1 MDAID
6 FEILYSGLVSIAE
19 EMGVVLKK
27 SSYSPNIRERMD
39 ASCAIFSG
47 DRRMLAQAEHIPVHL
62 GSMHLPLNHIDIE
75 LHDGDQLLLN
85 DPTLGGTHLP
95 DLTVYKPVFMDNELV
110 AFLGNRAHH
119 ADIGGVA
126 PGSMP
131 GNSTDIY
138 QEGLILPPVKIM
150 DEGVVNKG
158 VMDILLAN
166 TRTPHERRG
175 DIMAQLGANN
185 YGARM
190 MEEFISR
197 CGIGTY
203 HELETEIM
211 DYTGRMVEKRI
222 ENLPRGTFCG
232 EDVLEF
238 REGEVR
244 IRVRVTIG
252 DRITVDFTGSSKAC
266 QGNINAPLAVT
277 HSAVYFFFKTILGGD
292 VPSNAAFYRFFDI
305 VAPEGS
311 VLNPPRGAAVV
322 GGNVETSQ
330 RIVDALLLALSDV
343 LELPAQSHGT
353 MNNVS
358 FGNTK
363 FSYYE
368 TLGGGAGATR
378 GTKGASGVHVY
389 MTNTRNTPVE
399 VIEANFPLLC
409 LGYHLREGSGGAGR
423 WRGGEG
429 LIKHYKVT
437 EPCSFSVLSDRRRV
451 APCGAAGGGDGAVGR
466 NVVIKNGVETVAP
479 GKCTVALDEG
489 DEVMVM
495 TPGGGGC
502 ESRKATLQSESP
514 EG

>member
-62 GSMHLPLNHIDIE
+62 GSMHLPLEHIHFE
-75 LHDGDQLLLN
+75 LSDGDQILLN

-95 DLTVYKPVFMDNELV
+95 DLTIYKPVLVDNELV

-119 ADIGGVA
+119 ADVGGTA

-131 GNSTDIY
+131 GHSTDIY

-150 DEGVVNKG
+150 DGGVVNKG

-190 MEEFISR
+190 VEEFISG
-197 CGIGTY
+197 CGISTY

-211 DYTGRMVEKRI
+211 DHAGRMVRKRMVK
-222 ENLPRGTFCG
+222 LPKGTFCG
-232 EDVLEF
+232 EDVLEL
-238 REGEVR
+238 GDSVVK
-244 IRVRVTIG
+244 IRVSVTIG
-252 DRITVDFTGSSKAC
+252 DRIKVDFTGSSQAC
-266 QGNINAPLAVT
+266 LGNINAPLAVT
-277 HSAVYFFFKTILGGD
+277 HSAVYFFFKAILGGD
-292 VPSNAAFYRFFDI
+292 IPSNAAFYQFFDI

-311 VLNPPRGAAVV
+311 VVAAPKGAAVV

-363 FSYYE
+363 FTYYE

-399 VIEANFPLLC
+399 VIEASFPLLC
-409 LGYHLREGSGGAGR
+409 LGYHLREGSGGAG
-423 WRGGEG
+423 WWYGGEG
-429 LIKHYKVT
+429 LLKHYRAL

-451 APCGAAGGGDGAVGR
+451 APRGAAGGGDGAVGR
-466 NVVIKNGVETVAP
+466 NVVIKDGKEMMLP
-479 GKCTVALDEG
+479 GKCTVQLEAG
-489 DEVMVM
+489 DEVVVM
-495 TPGGGGC
+495 TPGGGGYGK
-502 ESRKATLQSESP
+502 EK
-514 EG
+514 